1 MQKQKTLFIG
11 FSIVIA
17 ILLALVAVPTAP
29 VAAAQETPIVTP
41 VTNLAA
47 PPQDSCSGQFNVH
60 PDNFYTIEVH
70 VDETPAGTA
79 IDGNGNPITGDF
91 PPGTDQTKGTVPK
104 GMWANFYLWDGWSS
118 VLIGYAQITTCDL
131 GGDLQVFYNDIW
143 APRGWN
149 AFVYQTLTVQT
160 KKGWKTITYLKQN

>member
-47 PPQDSCSGQFNVH
+47 PPQD
-60 PDNFYTIEVH
+60 
-70 VDETPAGTA
+70 
-79 IDGNGNPITGDF
+79 
-91 PPGTDQTKGTVPK
+91 
-104 GMWANFYLWDGWSS
+104 
-118 VLIGYAQITTCDL
+118 
-131 GGDLQVFYNDIW
+131 
-143 APRGWN
+143 
-149 AFVYQTLTVQT
+149 TLFGPV
-160 KKGWKTITYLKQN
+160 